1 MKPIEVT
8 RYTPAMREEWDD
20 FVCREAVNST
30 FLHQRAYMDYHADR
44 FTDCSLIARYAG
56 ENKLLALLPANIEED
71 GTVCSHRG
79 LTYGGLLV
87 GRHSMPTSQVMAVME
102 NMADKFREIGAR
114 QLIYKPVPSIYS
126 RYPAEDDVY
135 ALWRMGGCLLSCQPS
150 SVIPLDQPMLTNYN
164 ERRALRQAIATGMTV
179 AEEYDLHPFW
189 ELLAEVLRERHG
201 VSPVHSVEEME
212 LLRSRF
218 PENIRLYTARI
229 GGRLLGGILMY
240 YAGPVAHN
248 QYTAISPDGFR
259 SNALEAIINHIISKE
274 CDGRRWWDFGTSCEH
289 GGRELNATLNAK
301 KYYLGCRPVLY
312 TTYTLSL

>member
-8 RYTPAMREEWDD
+8 RYTPAMREEWDV

-30 FLHQRAYMDYHADR
+30 FLHQRAYMDYHSDR
-44 FTDCSLIARYAG
+44 FTDCSLIARYADG
-56 ENKLLALLPANIEED
+56 GRMLAVLPANIEDD

-102 NMADKFREIGAR
+102 AMADKFRSLGAGR
-114 QLIYKPVPSIYS
+114 LIYKPVPSIYS
-126 RYPAEDDVY
+126 QYPAEDDVY
-135 ALWRMGGCLLSCQPS
+135 ALWRMGGGLLSCQPS
-150 SVIPLDQPMLTNYN
+150 SVMPLDQPKLTNYN
-164 ERRALRQAIATGMTV
+164 ERRALRLALASGMTV
-179 AEEYDLHPFW
+179 AEEADLQPFW
-189 ELLAEVLRERHG
+189 ELLEQVLEKRHG
-201 VSPVHSVEEME
+201 ASPVHTVGEME
-212 LLRSRF
+212 LLRGRF
-218 PENIRLYTARI
+218 PENIRLYTART

-248 QYTAISPDGFR
+248 QYTAISSDGFR
-259 SNALEAIINHIISKE
+259 SNALEAIIDHIIRHE
-274 CDGRRWWDFGTSCEH
+274 CEGRNWWDFGTSCED
-289 GGRELNATLNAK
+289 GGHVLNAALNAK